1 MRLGES
7 QHEVQWLQEM
17 DSRILKRDISFGG
30 PKSVNWLGAI
40 FIYSKKHPLDFKI
53 YYFIFRIYN

>member
-40 FIYSKKHPLDFKI
+40 FIYSKKHP
-53 YYFIFRIYN
+53 